1 MRVLINISLFF
12 LLTVS
17 AFAYYGSSIP
27 QISTENIGPIEVGE
41 TPEELIEAGQAI
53 FEKENSCLTCHSI
66 GEDPKAR
73 CPNQE
78 DTAIEAAERKPG
90 MSAVE
95 YLVESVYDPNAF
107 IVEGYPKNQMKAV
120 NRPPLTLKDDEI
132 KAVLCYLM
140 SLSTTVDTETV
151 QAIEVAQAPYETG
164 KIQVAETEE
173 GINLGF
179 PEDEE
184 ELQYTIE
191 DGQQTFADMKCWQC
205 HTVKGVDWSQ
215 FTETKIEI
223 DEGNIGPDLSNIGGI
238 QMPQYLLESILS
250 PSAVIVAPLEVH
262 ADEVG
267 GSKMPG
273 YHDTMTLRQLVD
285 ITAYMVSLKGEGK

>member
-1 MRVLINISLFF
+1 MRVFMNISLFV
-12 LLTVS
+12 LITVG
-17 AFAYYGSSIP
+17 AFAYYGNSIP

-41 TPEELIEAGQAI
+41 TPEELVEAGKAV

-73 CPNQE
+73 CPDQE
-78 DTAIEAAERKPG
+78 NVAIIAATRRPG

-107 IVEGYPKNQMKAV
+107 IVEGYPKNQMKPV
-120 NRPPLTLKDDEI
+120 SKPPLALTDDEI
-132 KAVLCYLM
+132 KAVLCYLI
-140 SLSTTVDTETV
+140 SLSTPVDIETV
-151 QAIEVAQAPYETG
+151 KAIEVAQAPYKTG
-164 KIQVAETEE
+164 KIQVAEAEE
-173 GINLGF
+173 GINFGF

-184 ELQYTIE
+184 DLQFTIE

-205 HTVKGVDWSQ
+205 HTVKGVDWSE
-215 FTETKIEI
+215 FTEAEIKI
-223 DEGNIGPDLSNIGGI
+223 DEGKIGPGLSNIGGI
-238 QMPQYLLESILS
+238 QSPQYILESILT

-273 YHDTMTLRQLVD
+273 YHDTMTLRQLID
-285 ITAYMVSLKGEGK
+285 ITAYMASLKGKGK